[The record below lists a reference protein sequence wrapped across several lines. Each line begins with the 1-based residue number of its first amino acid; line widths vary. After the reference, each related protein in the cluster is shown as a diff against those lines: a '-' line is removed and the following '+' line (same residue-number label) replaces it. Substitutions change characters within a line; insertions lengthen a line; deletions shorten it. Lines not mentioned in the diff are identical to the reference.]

1 MITRVHTRP
10 FRRRCPVSKTS
21 IEFLRLRGSSSLFDR
36 GYTIQ
41 FELDG
46 LRRPTPISSAGLLIK
61 KDICYHPQPGKN
73 RSLQSLDVYAPA
85 STSPNGSYPVVL
97 FMHGG
102 GWRASDKNDP
112 LGVHANV
119 CKALAARGLVVVNV
133 NYRLAPRVKHPEP
146 ARDAAHALRWIRE
159 NIREYQGDPEK
170 VFISG
175 HSAGGHLAALIALDA
190 TYLNEVGLAVAAIK
204 GVMGICGVYNLTHFA
219 GRNWMAEH
227 LMTRA
232 AFGNDHGR
240 RAQASPVNHVR
251 ADAPPFL
258 LLNAEED
265 EKLEEEA
272 DELSSLL
279 RDQRISADTSIIS
292 GTNHFTILSLVGN
305 GDDRL
310 IDRMVEFAK

>member
-1 MITRVHTRP
+1 MP
-10 FRRRCPVSKTS
+10 GLLKTS

-61 KDICYHPQPGKN
+61 KDICYHPQPARN
-73 RSLQSLDVYAPA
+73 QSLQSLDVYAPG
-85 STSPNGSYPVVL
+85 STLSNGLYPVVL

-133 NYRLAPRVKHPEP
+133 NYRLAPRFKHPEP
-146 ARDAAHALRWIRE
+146 ARDAAHALRWARE
-159 NIREYQGDPEK
+159 NIGEYQGDPERL
-170 VFISG
+170 FLSG

-190 TYLNEVGLAVAAIK
+190 NYLSEVGLSVAAIR
-204 GVMGICGVYNLTHFA
+204 GVMGVCGVYNLAHFA
-219 GRNWMAEH
+219 RRNWMAEH

-232 AFGNDHGR
+232 AFGSDHGL

-258 LLNAEED
+258 LLNAQED

-272 DELSSLL
+272 GELSSLL
-279 RDQRISADTSIIS
+279 RTKGVWADTSIIS

-305 GDDRL
+305 GDNRL
-310 IDRMVEFAK
+310 IDRMVEFVRRQSEKL

>member
-1 MITRVHTRP
+1 MP
-10 FRRRCPVSKTS
+10 GLLKTA

-41 FELDG
+41 FEFDG
-46 LRRPTPISSAGLLIK
+46 LRRPTPISSAGLLIER
-61 KDICYHPQPGKN
+61 DICYHPRPGKN
-73 RSLQSLDVYAPA
+73 RSLQSLDVYAPEPKL
-85 STSPNGSYPVVL
+85 PNSLYPVVL

-102 GWRASDKNDP
+102 GWRASDKNEP

-119 CKALAARGLVVVNV
+119 CKALAARGLVVVNA
-133 NYRLAPRVKHPEP
+133 NYRLAPQVKHPEP
-146 ARDAAHALRWIRE
+146 ARDATHALLWTRE
-159 NIREYQGDPEK
+159 NISEYHGDREK
-170 VFISG
+170 VFLSG
-175 HSAGGHLAALIALDA
+175 HSAGGHLAALIALDPN
-190 TYLNEVGLAVAAIK
+190 YLDEVGLPAGSIR
-204 GVMGICGVYNLTHFA
+204 GVIGICGIYNLAHFA
-219 GRNWMAEH
+219 GRNRIAEH
-227 LMTRA
+227 LMARA
-232 AFGNDHGR
+232 AFGKDVGG

-258 LLNAEED
+258 LLNAEAD

-272 DELSSLL
+272 EELSSLL
-279 RDQRISADTSIIS
+279 RNQGVAAESSIIS

>member
-1 MITRVHTRP
+1 MP
-10 FRRRCPVSKTS
+10 GFLKTS
-21 IEFLRLRGSSSLFDR
+21 IEFLRLQGSPSLFDR

-61 KDICYHPQPGKN
+61 KDICYHPKPGKN
-73 RSLQSLDVYAPA
+73 RSLQSLDVYAPEFA
-85 STSPNGSYPVVL
+85 SLNSPSPVII

-119 CKALAARGLVVVNV
+119 CKALAARGLVAVNV

-146 ARDAAHALRWIRE
+146 VRDAAYALRWTSE
-159 NIREYQGDPEK
+159 NISEYQGDPEK
-170 VFISG
+170 VFLSG

-190 TYLNEVGLAVAAIK
+190 NYLAEVGLAVAVIK
-204 GVMGICGVYNLTHFA
+204 GVMGICGVYNLAHFA

-227 LMTRA
+227 LMIRA
-232 AFGNDHGR
+232 AFGNDHGSR
-240 RAQASPVNHVR
+240 VQASPVNHVHT
-251 ADAPPFL
+251 DAPPFL
-258 LLNAEED
+258 LLNAQED

-279 RDQRISADTSIIS
+279 RNKGVSAETSIIS

-310 IDRMVEFAK
+310 IDQMVEFTKRQL